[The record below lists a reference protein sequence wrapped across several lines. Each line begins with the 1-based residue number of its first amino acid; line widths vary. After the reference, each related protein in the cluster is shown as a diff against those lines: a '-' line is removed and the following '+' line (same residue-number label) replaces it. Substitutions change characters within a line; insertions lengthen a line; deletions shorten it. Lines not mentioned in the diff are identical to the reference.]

1 MTTSKLFEK
10 IILNN
15 NVEISNRLAIAP
27 MGLSASNSD
36 GSMTDEEREYLKVR
50 GTDIGLYILG
60 ASVISKEGMS
70 SNLAQ
75 IMSEKDIPALKE
87 RADIIKAQGA
97 KVIVQINHFGSKA
110 RREVSGLIPVVP
122 SSDVCIKEAEKN
134 GSNNK
139 EFHELNDKEIKEIIN
154 KFAYAAELSIK
165 SGYDGVEI
173 HGANNF
179 LIQQFYSPHTN
190 KRNDN
195 WGGSDE
201 KRMNFPLSIVDAI
214 CKVREKY
221 KCPQFIIGYRLSP
234 EEPYEDGLTMTET
247 LKLVKALVKKP
258 IQYIHISQKDYFKK
272 ARRGEGAGVE
282 RLKLIHNETKGK
294 VALIGVGGLRSQK
307 DLISAANTE
316 FSEFIA
322 VGRASMLN
330 KDFGILLKEGK
341 GDKLNLELDPEHPEK
356 YSIPSTLW
364 KKCLEDQDW
373 LPPLKGKPRKKI

>member
-1 MTTSKLFEK
+1 
-10 IILNN
+10 
-15 NVEISNRLAIAP
+15 
-27 MGLSASNSD
+27 
-36 GSMTDEEREYLKVR
+36 
-50 GTDIGLYILG
+50 
-60 ASVISKEGMS
+60 
-70 SNLAQ
+70 
-75 IMSEKDIPALKE
+75 
-87 RADIIKAQGA
+87 
-97 KVIVQINHFGSKA
+97 
-110 RREVSGLIPVVP
+110 
-122 SSDVCIKEAEKN
+122 
-134 GSNNK
+134 
-139 EFHELNDKEIKEIIN
+139 
-154 KFAYAAELSIK
+154 
-165 SGYDGVEI
+165 
-173 HGANNF
+173 
-179 LIQQFYSPHTN
+179 
-190 KRNDN
+190 
-195 WGGSDE
+195 
-201 KRMNFPLSIVDAI
+201 MNFPLSIVDAI

-258 IQYIHISQKDYFKK
+258 IQYIHISQKDYFTK

-282 RLKLIHNETKGK
+282 RSKLIHNETKGK
-294 VALIGVGGLRSQK
+294 VALIGVGGLRSEK

-322 VGRASMLN
+322 VGIASMLN